1 MLWDIFCKVIDNHGD
16 LGVCWRLAAQLA
28 ARGERVRLRVD
39 DPSALA
45 WMAPHG
51 CPGVQVLPWPAHAQT
66 GEVGAVVIEAFGCEL
81 PAAFQAAM
89 AAATRALGRQPAWIN
104 LEYLSAETFAERNH
118 GLPSPVLVGPAAGL
132 TKYFFY
138 PGFTLRTGGLL
149 REPDLSRRQAGFARG
164 EWLQRHGI
172 QAHGDALL
180 VSLFCYE
187 PQGLGRLLARWASG
201 PGRTQLLV
209 TAGRAADAVRQALA
223 RNGQA
228 DPAWNCSSRLAISW
242 LPLLS
247 QTEFDQL
254 LWACDLNFVRG
265 EDSLVRALWAGKPL
279 VWQIYPQDDDAH
291 HAKLAAFLDWLAAP
305 PGLREFHHAWNG
317 VGGALPPA
325 LPTAWME
332 CFAESRARL
341 LLQEDLVTQLMRFIG
356 VLGTA
361 AEKR

>member
-39 DPSALA
+39 DASALA

-51 CPGVQVLPWPAHAQT
+51 CPGVRVLPWAGQAQT
-66 GEVGAVVIEAFGCEL
+66 DEMAAVVIEAFGCEL

-89 AAATRALGRQPAWIN
+89 AAATRSLGRPPVWIN
-104 LEYLSAETFAERNH
+104 LEYLTAESFAERNH
-118 GLPSPVLVGPAAGL
+118 RLPSPVLAGPATGM

-138 PGFTLRTGGLL
+138 PGFTTRSGGLL
-149 REPDLSRRQAGFARG
+149 REPDLLRRQASFNRD
-164 EWLQRHGI
+164 EWLQRQGI
-172 QAHGDALL
+172 QARADALL

-187 PQGLGRLLARWASG
+187 PQALGQLLESCANG
-201 PGRTQLLV
+201 PGRTHLLV
-209 TAGRAADAVRQALA
+209 TAGRAADAVRQAIA
-223 RNGQA
+223 RAGQA
-228 DPAWNCSSRLAISW
+228 DPARNRSSRLSISW

-247 QTEFDQL
+247 QPEFDHL

-291 HAKLAAFLDWLAAP
+291 HTKLAAFLDRLAAP
-305 PGLREFHHAWNG
+305 DSLREFHYAWNG
-317 VGGALPPA
+317 AGGPLPATSPQ
-325 LPTAWME
+325 AWRGWVE
-332 CFAESRARL
+332 EARTRL
-341 LLQEDLVTQLMRFIG
+341 LAQDDLVTQLMRFVG
-356 VLGTA
+356 EQGRDA
-361 AEKR
+361 A